1 MQQKNSYPIV
11 DAVTMATFPCN
22 FDIAI
27 VEVVK
32 FLMHWK
38 LEFMMTISYQL
49 SEMQRSVFLYARHF
63 INKKCQLLQY
73 LK

>member
-1 MQQKNSYPIV
+1 
-11 DAVTMATFPCN
+11 MATFPCN

-27 VEVVK
+27 VEVLK

-49 SEMQRSVFLYARHF
+49 PESEMQRSVFLYARHF
-63 INKKCQLLQY
+63 INKKCQLTVAVFEIR
-73 LK
+73 

>member
-22 FDIAI
+22 LDIAI
-27 VEVVK
+27 VDVVK

-38 LEFMMTISYQL
+38 LEFMMISYLKCKGQF
-49 SEMQRSVFLYARHF
+49 FLNAG
-63 INKKCQLLQY
+63 LLQNQIT
-73 LK
+73 